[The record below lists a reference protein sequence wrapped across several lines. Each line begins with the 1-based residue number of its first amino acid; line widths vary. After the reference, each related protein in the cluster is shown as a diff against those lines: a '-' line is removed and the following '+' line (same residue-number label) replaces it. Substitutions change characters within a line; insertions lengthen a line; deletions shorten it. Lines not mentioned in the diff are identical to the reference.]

1 MLKWDIELKRLD
13 LKYTWAISR
22 NASDFKINAFVKVS
36 DGEIEGMGEAAPNVR
51 YHESP
56 EIFLQEIERF
66 KRECTSS
73 MRSAF
78 DLSEW
83 LAAEKYPNSLRFAI
97 ESAYIHYS
105 AKKEGKPISTFLDLS
120 TPTARDTAYTIPI
133 MGEEKLEAYFR
144 EYRPDRFK
152 YIKIKVNGENLES
165 FIRQV
170 RAHCANPFIIDAN
183 EAYTSPEK
191 LLLDLE
197 KSGETNIAFV
207 EQPFPA
213 GYNDA
218 YAFLKERS
226 PFPIFADE
234 SVTDSANF
242 EELSKGFHGINMK
255 LMKAGGYLNGI
266 RLLKEAKKHGMSTMI
281 GCMVESGL
289 GISSG
294 LQISSLAD
302 FLDLDSFLILKE
314 DPFEWVK
321 EENGKVFLQGAA
333 LQA

>member
-13 LKYTWAISR
+13 LKYTWAIAR

-36 DGEIEGMGEAAPNVR
+36 DGEIEGIGEAAPNVR
-51 YHESP
+51 YQESP
-56 EIFLQEIERF
+56 ETFLQEFARF
-66 KRECTSS
+66 NWEYPSS
-73 MRSAF
+73 LQSAL

-83 LAAEKYPNSLRFAI
+83 LLKQKYPNSLRFAI
-97 ESAYIHYS
+97 ESAYVHYS
-105 AKKEGKPISTFLDLS
+105 AKKEDKSVATFLGLS
-120 TPTARDTAYTIPI
+120 QSSARDTAYTIPI

-152 YIKIKVNGENLES
+152 YIKIKVNGENMKS
-165 FIRQV
+165 FVRQV
-170 RAHCANPFIIDAN
+170 RVHCANPFIIDAN
-183 EAYTSPEK
+183 EAYISPEK
-191 LLLDLE
+191 LLADLE

-218 YAFLKERS
+218 YTFLKERS
-226 PFPIFADE
+226 PFPVFADE

-266 RLLKEAKKHGMSTMI
+266 RLLKEAKEYGMSTMI

-333 LQA
+333 MQA